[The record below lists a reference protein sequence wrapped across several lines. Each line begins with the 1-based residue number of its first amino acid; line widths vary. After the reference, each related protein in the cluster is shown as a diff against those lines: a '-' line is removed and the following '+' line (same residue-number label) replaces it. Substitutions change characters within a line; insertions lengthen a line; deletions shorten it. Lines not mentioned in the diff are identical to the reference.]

1 MRNPTR
7 REENASPV
15 LESAYVETLLFPAR
29 RIHHLRLSRHGSIP
43 VTVIRLFDVLKI
55 PLLAPMRVPE
65 VLFQPFPILGFGQAD
80 DLRVLPD
87 RLFYPLF
94 QRSTGDWKVVK
105 LLADRVAQLAHR
117 TIPNLD
123 RKTS

>member
-15 LESAYVETLLFPAR
+15 LESAYVEILLFPAR

-43 VTVIRLFDVLKI
+43 VTVIRLFDVRKI

-65 VLFQPFPILGFGQAD
+65 VPLQPFPILGFGQAD
-80 DLRVLPD
+80 DLRVPPD
-87 RLFYPLF
+87 RLFL
-94 QRSTGDWKVVK
+94 SA
-105 LLADRVAQLAHR
+105 LLMSPGRLESCKAAGGESR
-117 TIPNLD
+117 TT
-123 RKTS
+123 RK